1 MDRRS
6 ALKALGLLAGTAA
19 LEGCA
24 ARHVAQAATPAPAP
38 VESPLLK
45 LPKVNV
51 QPDREIRTVVGLR
64 PFRPSGFVVRAQ
76 KLDDKL
82 VVHNYGHGGA
92 GVTLSWGTGE
102 LACREVDATGEKNV
116 AVLGCGAVGLA
127 TARLL
132 QERGCAVSI
141 YAKDLPPHTT
151 SNIAGAQW
159 FPVYVSQ
166 RGHQAPDFMPQLVEA
181 SHLANARY
189 QVMVGQ
195 RYGIRWLP
203 NYLMGQTPFTN
214 GGLHSL
220 DSPLRDVLPEM
231 RDLTPAENPFPFPA
245 VRQFQTMM
253 IEPNTYLPAMMQD
266 FRIAGGQI
274 IVRGFTSIAEL
285 KDLPQRVVLNCT
297 GLGAKALFGDDELTP
312 VKGQLT
318 ILLPQ
323 PEIQYCTLADD
334 LYMFPRNDGILLG
347 GTHEEGVWSLEPDLQ
362 AKARIISGHAR
373 IFREMRSG

>member
-6 ALKALGLLAGTAA
+6 ALKALGLLAGAAA

-24 ARHVAQAATPAPAP
+24 AKNIARAATSPP
-38 VESPLLK
+38 VTSPLLK

-64 PFRPSGFVVRAQ
+64 PFRPSGFVVSAQ

-102 LACREVDATGEKNV
+102 LACREVDHTGEKNV

-132 QERGCAVSI
+132 QERGCTVTI
-141 YAKDLPPHTT
+141 YAKNIPPHTT

-159 FPVYVSQ
+159 FPFNVFQ
-166 RGHQAPDFMPQLVEA
+166 RGHESPDFMPRLVEA

-189 QVMVGQ
+189 QVMVGP

-203 NYLMGQTPFTN
+203 NYSMRQTPIPD
-214 GGLHSL
+214 GGMLSF
-220 DSPLRDVLPEM
+220 DSPIRDLLPEM
-231 RDLTPAENPFPFPA
+231 RDLLPAENPFPFPS

-253 IEPNTYLPAMMQD
+253 IEPNTYLPAVMDD
-266 FRIAGGQI
+266 FRMAGGQI
-274 IVRGFTSIAEL
+274 KVREFGGIADL
-285 KDLPQRVVLNCT
+285 RGLPQQVIVNCT

-318 ILLPQ
+318 FLLPQ
-323 PEIQYCTLADD
+323 PEIQYCTLSED
-334 LYMFPRNDGILLG
+334 LYMFPRIDGILLG
-347 GTHEEGVWSLEPDLQ
+347 GTHEVGVWSLEPNLQ
-362 AKARIISGHAR
+362 AKARILSEHAR

>member
-1 MDRRS
+1 MDRRA
-6 ALKALGLLAGTAA
+6 ALKALGLLAGTAV

-24 ARHVAQAATPAPAP
+24 ARHVTQAATPPP
-38 VESPLLK
+38 PISPLLK

-51 QPDREIRTVVGLR
+51 QPDREIRTIVGLR
-64 PFRPSGFVVRAQ
+64 PFCPSGFVVSAQ
-76 KLDDKL
+76 KLDNKL

-102 LACREVDATGEKNV
+102 LACREVDRTGEKNI

-132 QERGCAVSI
+132 QERGCTVTI

-151 SNIAGAQW
+151 SNVAGAQW
-159 FPVYVSQ
+159 FPFMVFH
-166 RGHQAPDFMPQLVEA
+166 RGNESPDFMARLVEA

-189 QVMVGQ
+189 QIMVGA

-203 NYLMGQTPFTN
+203 NYQMAQEPIPN
-214 GGLHSL
+214 GGMLSL
-220 DSPLRDVLPEM
+220 DSPIRDLLPAM
-231 RDLTPAENPFPFPA
+231 RDLPPAENPFPFPA
-245 VRQFQTMM
+245 VRQFETMM
-253 IEPNTYLPAMMQD
+253 IEPNTYLPAVMED
-266 FRIAGGQI
+266 FQIAGGRI
-274 IVRGFTSIAEL
+274 EVRELRSIADL
-285 KDLPQRVVLNCT
+285 QDLPQPVIVNCT
-297 GLGAKALFGDDELTP
+297 GLGAKALFHDEELTP

-323 PEIQYCTLADD
+323 PEIQYCTLPPD
-334 LYMFPRNDGILLG
+334 LYMFPRSDGILLG
-347 GTHEEGVWSLEPDLQ
+347 GTHQTGVWSLEPDLQ
-362 AKARIISGHAR
+362 AKAQILSEHAR

>member
-1 MDRRS
+1 MDRRT

-19 LEGCA
+19 LEACA
-24 ARHVAQAATPAPAP
+24 ARHVAQAATPAP

-64 PFRPSGFVVRAQ
+64 PFRPSGFMVRAQ

-132 QERGCAVSI
+132 QERGCVVSI

-159 FPVYVSQ
+159 FPFYAFQ
-166 RGHQAPDFMPQLVEA
+166 RGHQAPDFMPRLVEA
-181 SHLANARY
+181 SRLANARY

-195 RYGIRWLP
+195 HYGIRWLP
-203 NYLMGQTPFTN
+203 NYAMRQTPIPN
-214 GGLHSL
+214 GGLLSL
-220 DSPLRDVLPEM
+220 DSPLRDLMPEM

-253 IEPNTYLPAMMQD
+253 IEPNTYLPAMMED

-274 IVRGFTSIAEL
+274 FVRGFASPADL
-285 KDLPQRVVLNCT
+285 RDLPQRVVVNCT

-318 ILLPQ
+318 VLLPQ
-323 PEIQYCTLADD
+323 PEIQYCTLPED

-362 AKARIISGHAR
+362 AKARIVSEHAR
-373 IFREMRSG
+373 IFREMKSG

>member
-6 ALKALGLLAGTAA
+6 VLKALGLLAGAAA

-24 ARHVAQAATPAPAP
+24 AKHVTQAATPPPAT
-38 VESPLLK
+38 SPLLK
-45 LPKVNV
+45 LPRVNV

-64 PFRPSGFVVRAQ
+64 PFRPSGFVVAPQ
-76 KLDDKL
+76 KLDEKL

-102 LACREVDATGEKNV
+102 LACREVDHAGEKKV

-132 QERGCAVSI
+132 QERGCVVTI
-141 YAKDLPPHTT
+141 YAKDLPPRTT

-159 FPVYVSQ
+159 FPYLVFH
-166 RGHQAPDFMPQLVEA
+166 RGQEPADFMPRFVEA
-181 SHLANARY
+181 SHVANARY
-189 QVMVGQ
+189 QLMVGL

-203 NYLMGQTPFTN
+203 NYLMTRTAITG

-220 DSPLRDVLPEM
+220 DSPIRDLLPEM
-231 RDLTPAENPFPFPA
+231 RDLSASENPFPFPF

-253 IEPNTYLPAMMQD
+253 IEPNTYLPAMLED

-274 IVRGFTSIAEL
+274 QVREFRSIGEL
-285 KDLPQRVVLNCT
+285 KELPQPVIVNCT

-323 PEIQYCTLADD
+323 PEIQYCTLAEDV
-334 LYMFPRNDGILLG
+334 YMFPRGDGILLG
-347 GTHEEGVWSLEPDLQ
+347 GTHEDGVWSLEPNLE
-362 AKARIISGHAR
+362 AKARVLAEHAR

>member
-6 ALKALGLLAGTAA
+6 ALKALGVLAGAAA

-24 ARHVAQAATPAPAP
+24 VKHVASATASPPPASA
-38 VESPLLK
+38 SQLIS

-64 PFRPSGFVVRAQ
+64 PFRPSGFVVTGQ
-76 KLDDKL
+76 KVDDKL
-82 VVHNYGHGGA
+82 VVHNYGHGGG

-102 LACREVDATGEKNV
+102 LACREVDRTGEKSI

-132 QERGCAVSI
+132 QERGCAVTI
-141 YAKDLPPHTT
+141 YAKDLPPNTT

-159 FPVYVSQ
+159 FPFFVFQ
-166 RGHQAPDFMPQLVEA
+166 RSHQTPEFMARFVEA
-181 SHLANARY
+181 SHIANRRY
-189 QVMVGQ
+189 QIMVGA

-203 NYLMGQTPFTN
+203 NYRMGQDPIPN
-214 GGLHSL
+214 ESLLSL
-220 DSPLRDVLPEM
+220 DSPIRDLIPEM
-231 RDLTPAENPFPFPA
+231 RDLQLAENPFPFQQ
-245 VRQFQTMM
+245 VRRFYTMM
-253 IEPNTYLPAMMQD
+253 IEPNTYLPAVMED

-274 IVRGFTSIAEL
+274 KVQEFHNLAEL
-285 KDLPQRVVLNCT
+285 QTLPQRVIVNCT
-297 GLGAKALFGDDELTP
+297 GLGAKMLFGDDELTP

-323 PEIQYCTLADD
+323 PEIQYVTLPEDF
-334 LYMFPRNDGILLG
+334 YMFPRSDGILLG
-347 GTHEEGVWSLEPDLQ
+347 GTHEMGVWSLEPDLE
-362 AKARIISGHAR
+362 AKQRIVAEHQR
-373 IFREMRSG
+373 IFREMR

>member
-6 ALKALGLLAGTAA
+6 ALKALGLLASAAA
-19 LEGCA
+19 LEGCG
-24 ARHVAQAATPAPAP
+24 ARHITQAATPQPP
-38 VESPLLK
+38 QLPLLK

-64 PFRPSGFVVRAQ
+64 PFRPSGFVVASQ

-82 VVHNYGHGGA
+82 VVHNYGHDGA

-102 LACREVDATGEKNV
+102 LACREVDRTGEKNI

-132 QERGCAVSI
+132 QERGCTVTI

-159 FPVYVSQ
+159 FPFLVFH
-166 RGHQAPDFMPQLVEA
+166 RGQEAPDFMPRLVEA

-189 QVMVGQ
+189 QIMVGP
-195 RYGIRWLP
+195 RYGIRWP
-203 NYLMGQTPFTN
+203 NYAMRQEAIS
-214 GGLHSL
+214 GGLLSL
-220 DSPLRDVLPEM
+220 DSPIRDLLPEM
-231 RDLTPAENPFPFPA
+231 RDLSASENPFPFPF

-253 IEPNTYLPAMMQD
+253 IEPNTYLPAVMED

-274 IVRGFTSIAEL
+274 EVREFRNLAEL
-285 KDLPQRVVLNCT
+285 KELPQRVIVNCT

-323 PEIQYCTLADD
+323 PEIQYCTLADND
-334 LYMFPRNDGILLG
+334 LYMFPRGDGILLG
-347 GTHEEGVWSLEPDLQ
+347 GPHEDGVWSLEPNLE
-362 AKARIISGHAR
+362 AKARVLAEHER

>member
-6 ALKALGLLAGTAA
+6 VLKALGMLAGGAA

-24 ARHVAQAATPAPAP
+24 ARHITQAATPPP
-38 VESPLLK
+38 QLPLLN

-64 PFRPSGFVVRAQ
+64 PFRPSGFVVGPQ

-102 LACREVDATGEKNV
+102 LACREVDRTGEKNV

-132 QERGCAVSI
+132 QERGCTVAI
-141 YAKDLPPHTT
+141 YAKELPPRTT

-159 FPVYVSQ
+159 FPFMTFR
-166 RGHQAPDFMPQLVEA
+166 RGQESPDFMPRLVEA

-189 QVMVGQ
+189 QLMVGP

-203 NYLMGQTPFTN
+203 NYLMSQTAITG

-220 DSPLRDVLPEM
+220 DSPIRDLLPEM
-231 RDLTPAENPFPFPA
+231 RDLSTSENPFPFPF
-245 VRQFQTMM
+245 VRQFQTML
-253 IEPNTYLPAMMQD
+253 IEPNTYLPAVMED

-274 IVRGFTSIAEL
+274 EVREFRSLAEL
-285 KDLPQRVVLNCT
+285 KELPQRVIVNCT
-297 GLGAKALFGDDELTP
+297 GLGARALFRDDELTP

-323 PEIQYCTLADD
+323 PEIQYCTLTED
-334 LYMFPRNDGILLG
+334 LYMFPRGDGILLG
-347 GTHEEGVWSLEPDLQ
+347 GTHEDGVWSLEPNLE
-362 AKARIISGHAR
+362 AKARILAGQAR
-373 IFREMRSG
+373 IFREMRPA

>member
-6 ALKALGLLAGTAA
+6 ALKALGLLAGAAA

-24 ARHVAQAATPAPAP
+24 AKHVAQVAIPPPAT
-38 VESPLLK
+38 SPLLS
-45 LPKVNV
+45 LPRVNV

-64 PFRPSGFVVRAQ
+64 PFRPSGFVVAPQ

-102 LACREVDATGEKNV
+102 LACHEVDRTGEKNV
-116 AVLGCGAVGLA
+116 AVLGCGAAGLA

-132 QERGCAVSI
+132 QERGCTVTI
-141 YAKDLPPHTT
+141 YAKELPPHTT

-159 FPVYVSQ
+159 FPFMVFHHGQES
-166 RGHQAPDFMPQLVEA
+166 PDFMPRLVEA

-189 QVMVGQ
+189 QLMVGP

-203 NYLMGQTPFTN
+203 NYAMRQEAIQD
-214 GGLHSL
+214 GGLLSL
-220 DSPLRDVLPEM
+220 DSPIRDLLPEM
-231 RDLTPAENPFPFPA
+231 RDLSASENPFPFPF

-253 IEPNTYLPAMMQD
+253 IEPNTYLPAVMDD
-266 FRIAGGQI
+266 FRIAGGRI
-274 IVRGFTSIAEL
+274 EVREFRNVTEL
-285 KDLPQRVVLNCT
+285 KELPQRVIVNCT

-323 PEIQYCTLADD
+323 PEIQYCTLAED
-334 LYMFPRNDGILLG
+334 LYMFPRSDGVLLG
-347 GTHEEGVWSLEPDLQ
+347 GTHEADVWSLEPNLQ
-362 AKARIISGHAR
+362 AKARILAEQAR
-373 IFREMRSG
+373 IFREMRSR